1 MKSERE
7 GVIEL
12 LPFLFKKFCIMEKV
26 ILKSRVYNNHRIV
39 LNGGPVQFVNGRAEV
54 SEELYQEI
62 VSRKLPDI
70 YKEGEEPEFKTRLEE
85 KLRSEV
91 KEGNKEYEE
100 EIKRLKNIVEAQKVE
115 ISKKEKEI
123 EVWKKCVED
132 LKAGNKETQA
142 VAPEPEPKQ
151 EVSIKEEEDDEVK
164 TALKK
169 MKVDELKELAMTEDG
184 GSFKEEDLKGKK
196 KEEIIDMILSK

>member
-1 MKSERE
+1 MNSS
-7 GVIEL
+7 
-12 LPFLFKKFCIMEKV
+12 PFCLKIHIMEKV
-26 ILKSRVYNNHRIV
+26 VVKSRVYNNHKIM
-39 LNGGPVQFVNGRAEV
+39 LNGGPVQFVGGRAEV

-142 VAPEPEPKQ
+142 VVPELETKQ

>member
-1 MKSERE
+1 
-7 GVIEL
+7 
-12 LPFLFKKFCIMEKV
+12 MEKV

-123 EVWKKCVED
+123 EVWKKCVE
-132 LKAGNKETQA
+132 TQA
-142 VAPEPEPKQ
+142 VVPELETKQ

>member
-1 MKSERE
+1 
-7 GVIEL
+7 
-12 LPFLFKKFCIMEKV
+12 MEKV
-26 ILKSRVYNNHRIV
+26 ILKSRVYNNHRIM
-39 LNGGPVQFVNGRAEV
+39 LNGDPVQFVGGRAEV

-62 VSRKLPDI
+62 VSREIPDI
-70 YKEGEEPEFKTRLEE
+70 YKEGEEPEHKTRLEE

-91 KEGNKEYEE
+91 KEGNQEFEE
-100 EIKRLKNIVEAQKVE
+100 EIKRLKNIIEAQKVE
-115 ISKKEKEI
+115 ISRKEKEV
-123 EVWKKCVED
+123 EMWKKCVEE
-132 LKAGNKETQA
+132 LKAGNKGTETA
-142 VAPEPEPKQ
+142 TPEPETKPEEETPIKQ
-151 EVSIKEEEDDEVK
+151 EEDDEVK

>member
-1 MKSERE
+1 
-7 GVIEL
+7 
-12 LPFLFKKFCIMEKV
+12 MEKV

-39 LNGGPVQFVNGRAEV
+39 LNGGLVQFVNGRAEV

-132 LKAGNKETQA
+132 LKARNKETQT
-142 VAPEPEPKQ
+142 VAPEPEAKQ

>member
-1 MKSERE
+1 MNSF
-7 GVIEL
+7 
-12 LPFLFKKFCIMEKV
+12 PFCLKICIMEKV

-62 VSRKLPDI
+62 VRRKLPDI
-70 YKEGEEPEFKTRLEE
+70 YKEGEEPKFKTRLEE

-142 VAPEPEPKQ
+142 AAPEPETKQ
-151 EVSIKEEEDDEVK
+151 EASIKEEEDDEVK

>member
-1 MKSERE
+1 
-7 GVIEL
+7 
-12 LPFLFKKFCIMEKV
+12 MEKV

-70 YKEGEEPEFKTRLEE
+70 YKEGEEPKFKTRLEE

>member
-1 MKSERE
+1 
-7 GVIEL
+7 
-12 LPFLFKKFCIMEKV
+12 MEKV

-100 EIKRLKNIVEAQKVE
+100 EIKRLKNIVEAKKVE

>member
-1 MKSERE
+1 
-7 GVIEL
+7 
-12 LPFLFKKFCIMEKV
+12 MEKV
-26 ILKSRVYNNHRIV
+26 FLKSRVYNNHKIM

-70 YKEGEEPEFKTRLEE
+70 YKEGEEPEFKTRFEE

-132 LKAGNKETQA
+132 LKAGNKEAQT
-142 VAPEPEPKQ
+142 VAPEPETKQ
-151 EVSIKEEEDDEVK
+151 ETPIKEEDDEVK

>member
-1 MKSERE
+1 
-7 GVIEL
+7 
-12 LPFLFKKFCIMEKV
+12 MEKV

-100 EIKRLKNIVEAQKVE
+100 EIKRLKNIVEVQKVE

-142 VAPEPEPKQ
+142 VVPEPEAKQ
-151 EVSIKEEEDDEVK
+151 EEEDDEVK

>member
-1 MKSERE
+1 
-7 GVIEL
+7 
-12 LPFLFKKFCIMEKV
+12 MEKV

-142 VAPEPEPKQ
+142 AAPEPETKPEEETPIKQ
-151 EVSIKEEEDDEVK
+151 EEDDEVK

>member
-1 MKSERE
+1 
-7 GVIEL
+7 
-12 LPFLFKKFCIMEKV
+12 MEKV
-26 ILKSRVYNNHRIV
+26 VVKSWVYNNHRIV

-142 VAPEPEPKQ
+142 VAPEPETKQ

>member
-1 MKSERE
+1 
-7 GVIEL
+7 
-12 LPFLFKKFCIMEKV
+12 MEKV

-132 LKAGNKETQA
+132 LKAGNKETQE
-142 VAPEPEPKQ
+142 VVPEPEAKQ

-196 KEEIIDMILSK
+196 REEIIDMILSK

>member
-1 MKSERE
+1 
-7 GVIEL
+7 
-12 LPFLFKKFCIMEKV
+12 MEKV

-142 VAPEPEPKQ
+142 VAPEPETKPEEETPIKQ
-151 EVSIKEEEDDEVK
+151 EEDDEVK

>member
-1 MKSERE
+1 
-7 GVIEL
+7 
-12 LPFLFKKFCIMEKV
+12 MEKV
-26 ILKSRVYNNHRIV
+26 VVKSRVYNNHKIM
-39 LNGGPVQFVNGRAEV
+39 LNGGPVQFVGGRAEV

-132 LKAGNKETQA
+132 LKAGNKEAQA
-142 VAPEPEPKQ
+142 VAPEPETKQ
-151 EVSIKEEEDDEVK
+151 EAPIKEEEDDEVK

>member
-1 MKSERE
+1 
-7 GVIEL
+7 
-12 LPFLFKKFCIMEKV
+12 MEKV

-132 LKAGNKETQA
+132 LKAGNEETQA
-142 VAPEPEPKQ
+142 VAPELETKQ

>member
-1 MKSERE
+1 
-7 GVIEL
+7 
-12 LPFLFKKFCIMEKV
+12 MEKV

-100 EIKRLKNIVEAQKVE
+100 EIKRLKNIVEVQKVE

>member
-1 MKSERE
+1 
-7 GVIEL
+7 
-12 LPFLFKKFCIMEKV
+12 MEKV

-91 KEGNKEYEE
+91 KEGNQEFEE
-100 EIKRLKNIVEAQKVE
+100 EIKRLKNIIEAQKVE
-115 ISKKEKEI
+115 ISRKEKEV
-123 EVWKKCVED
+123 EMWKKCVEE
-132 LKAGNKETQA
+132 LKAGNKETVA
-142 VAPEPEPKQ
+142 PAAPEPEEETP
-151 EVSIKEEEDDEVK
+151 IKKEEDDEVK

>member
-1 MKSERE
+1 
-7 GVIEL
+7 
-12 LPFLFKKFCIMEKV
+12 MEKV

-132 LKAGNKETQA
+132 LKTGNKETQA
-142 VAPEPEPKQ
+142 AAPEPETKPEEEAPIKQ
-151 EVSIKEEEDDEVK
+151 EEDDEVK

>member
-1 MKSERE
+1 
-7 GVIEL
+7 
-12 LPFLFKKFCIMEKV
+12 MEKV

-142 VAPEPEPKQ
+142 AAPEPETKQ
-151 EVSIKEEEDDEVK
+151 EDSIKEEEDDEVK

>member
-1 MKSERE
+1 
-7 GVIEL
+7 
-12 LPFLFKKFCIMEKV
+12 MEKV

-142 VAPEPEPKQ
+142 VSPEPEPKQ

>member
-1 MKSERE
+1 
-7 GVIEL
+7 
-12 LPFLFKKFCIMEKV
+12 MEKV

-39 LNGGPVQFVNGRAEV
+39 LNGGPIQFVNGRAEV

-132 LKAGNKETQA
+132 LKVGNKETQA
-142 VAPEPEPKQ
+142 VAPELETKQ

>member
-1 MKSERE
+1 
-7 GVIEL
+7 
-12 LPFLFKKFCIMEKV
+12 MEKV
-26 ILKSRVYNNHRIV
+26 ILKSRVYNNHKIV

-123 EVWKKCVED
+123 EAWKKCVED

>member
-1 MKSERE
+1 
-7 GVIEL
+7 
-12 LPFLFKKFCIMEKV
+12 MEKV

-142 VAPEPEPKQ
+142 AAPEPETKQ
-151 EVSIKEEEDDEVK
+151 EASIKEEEDDEVK

-196 KEEIIDMILSK
+196 KPIIRQIMTIWKVVLNLHQ

>member
-1 MKSERE
+1 
-7 GVIEL
+7 
-12 LPFLFKKFCIMEKV
+12 MEKV
-26 ILKSRVYNNHRIV
+26 VVKSRVYNNHKIM
-39 LNGGPVQFVNGRAEV
+39 LNGGPVQFVGGRAEV

-62 VSRKLPDI
+62 VSREIPDI
-70 YKEGEEPEFKTRLEE
+70 YKEGEEPEYKTRLEE

-91 KEGNKEYEE
+91 KEGNQEFEE
-100 EIKRLKNIVEAQKVE
+100 EIKRLKNIIEAQKVD
-115 ISKKEKEI
+115 ISRKEKEV
-123 EVWKKCVED
+123 EMWKKCVEE
-132 LKAGNKETQA
+132 LKAGKQETVA
-142 VAPEPEPKQ
+142 PAAPEPETKP
-151 EVSIKEEEDDEVK
+151 EEETSIKQEEDDEVK

>member
-1 MKSERE
+1 
-7 GVIEL
+7 
-12 LPFLFKKFCIMEKV
+12 MEKV

-164 TALKK
+164 AALKK

-184 GSFKEEDLKGKK
+184 GSFKEEELKGKK

>member
-1 MKSERE
+1 
-7 GVIEL
+7 
-12 LPFLFKKFCIMEKV
+12 MEKV
-26 ILKSRVYNNHRIV
+26 ILKSRVYNNHKIM
-39 LNGGPVQFVNGRAEV
+39 LNGGPVQFVGGRAEV

-142 VAPEPEPKQ
+142 AAPEPETKQ
-151 EVSIKEEEDDEVK
+151 EASIKEEEDDEVK

>member
-1 MKSERE
+1 
-7 GVIEL
+7 
-12 LPFLFKKFCIMEKV
+12 MEKV

-62 VSRKLPDI
+62 VRRKLPDI

>member
-1 MKSERE
+1 MNSF
-7 GVIEL
+7 
-12 LPFLFKKFCIMEKV
+12 PFCLKIRIMEKV
-26 ILKSRVYNNHRIV
+26 VVKSRVYNNHKIM
-39 LNGGPVQFVNGRAEV
+39 LNGGPVQFVGGRAEV

-142 VAPEPEPKQ
+142 VVPELETKQ

>member
-1 MKSERE
+1 
-7 GVIEL
+7 
-12 LPFLFKKFCIMEKV
+12 MEKV
-26 ILKSRVYNNHRIV
+26 ILKSRVYNNHKIM
-39 LNGGPVQFVNGRAEV
+39 LNGGPVQFVGGRAEV

-62 VSRKLPDI
+62 VSRELPDI
-70 YKEGEEPEFKTRLEE
+70 YKEGEEPEYRTRIED

>member
-1 MKSERE
+1 
-7 GVIEL
+7 
-12 LPFLFKKFCIMEKV
+12 MEKV
-26 ILKSRVYNNHRIV
+26 VVKSRVYNNHKIM
-39 LNGGPVQFVNGRAEV
+39 LNGGPVQFVGGRAEV

-142 VAPEPEPKQ
+142 VAPELEPKQ

>member
-1 MKSERE
+1 
-7 GVIEL
+7 
-12 LPFLFKKFCIMEKV
+12 MEKV

-132 LKAGNKETQA
+132 LKVGNKETQT
-142 VAPEPEPKQ
+142 VAPEPEAKQ

>member
-1 MKSERE
+1 
-7 GVIEL
+7 
-12 LPFLFKKFCIMEKV
+12 MEKV

>member
-1 MKSERE
+1 
-7 GVIEL
+7 
-12 LPFLFKKFCIMEKV
+12 MEKV
-26 ILKSRVYNNHRIV
+26 VVKSRVYNNHKIM
-39 LNGGPVQFVNGRAEV
+39 LNGGPVQFVGGRAEV

-62 VSRKLPDI
+62 VSREIPDI
-70 YKEGEEPEFKTRLEE
+70 YKEGEEPEYKTRLEE

-91 KEGNKEYEE
+91 KEGNQELEE
-100 EIKRLKNIVEAQKVE
+100 EIKRIKNIIEAQKVE
-115 ISKKEKEI
+115 ISRKEKEV
-123 EVWKKCVED
+123 EMWKKCVEEM
-132 LKAGNKETQA
+132 KARKQEM
-142 VAPEPEPKQ
+142 VATPEPKTKP
-151 EVSIKEEEDDEVK
+151 EETPIKQEEDDEVK

>member
-1 MKSERE
+1 
-7 GVIEL
+7 
-12 LPFLFKKFCIMEKV
+12 MEKV
-26 ILKSRVYNNHRIV
+26 ILKSRVYNNHKIV

-142 VAPEPEPKQ
+142 VAPEPETKQ
-151 EVSIKEEEDDEVK
+151 EASIKEEEDDEVK
-164 TALKK
+164 TTLKK

>member
-1 MKSERE
+1 
-7 GVIEL
+7 
-12 LPFLFKKFCIMEKV
+12 MEKV
-26 ILKSRVYNNHRIV
+26 VVKSRVYNNHKIM
-39 LNGGPVQFVNGRAEV
+39 LNGGPVQFVGGRAEV

-62 VSRKLPDI
+62 VSREIPDI
-70 YKEGEEPEFKTRLEE
+70 YKEGEEPEYKTRLEE

-91 KEGNKEYEE
+91 KEGNQEFEE
-100 EIKRLKNIVEAQKVE
+100 EIKRLKNIIEAQKVE
-115 ISKKEKEI
+115 ISRKEKEV
-123 EVWKKCVED
+123 EMWKKCVEE
-132 LKAGNKETQA
+132 LKAGKQEM
-142 VAPEPEPKQ
+142 VATLEPETKPEEETPIKQ
-151 EVSIKEEEDDEVK
+151 EEDDEVK

>member
-132 LKAGNKETQA
+132 LKAGNKETQT
-142 VAPEPEPKQ
+142 VAPEPETKQ

>member
-1 MKSERE
+1 
-7 GVIEL
+7 
-12 LPFLFKKFCIMEKV
+12 MEKV
-26 ILKSRVYNNHRIV
+26 ILKSRVYNNHKIV

-70 YKEGEEPEFKTRLEE
+70 YKEGEEPKFKTRLEE